1 MHFRLEISNG
11 ICSFGVIRN
20 QSVEK
25 RSKTLS
31 CCVKL
36 CIIWEGVMTPLK
48 QARKELKANG
58 YVLKRRG
65 ANHDIY
71 FNNQKRKAIPLKRH
85 DFNENDLNY
94 IRKEM

>member
-1 MHFRLEISNG
+1 MN
-11 ICSFGVIRN
+11 
-20 QSVEK
+20 
-25 RSKTLS
+25 
-31 CCVKL
+31 
-36 CIIWEGVMTPLK
+36 PLRI
-48 QARKELKANG
+48 ARRELKEKG

-71 FNNQKRKAIPLKRH
+71 FNDVKRKAIPLKRH

>member
-1 MHFRLEISNG
+1 M
-11 ICSFGVIRN
+11 
-20 QSVEK
+20 
-25 RSKTLS
+25 S

-36 CIIWEGVMTPLK
+36 CIIKEVVMTPLK
-48 QARKELKANG
+48 QARKELKENG

-71 FNNQKRKAIPLKRH
+71 FSEQKRKAIPLKRH

>member
-1 MHFRLEISNG
+1 MN
-11 ICSFGVIRN
+11 
-20 QSVEK
+20 
-25 RSKTLS
+25 
-31 CCVKL
+31 
-36 CIIWEGVMTPLK
+36 PLK
-48 QARKELKANG
+48 IAKRELKANG

-71 FNNQKRKAIPLKRH
+71 FNTEKRKAIPLKRH

>member
-1 MHFRLEISNG
+1 MS
-11 ICSFGVIRN
+11 
-20 QSVEK
+20 
-25 RSKTLS
+25 
-31 CCVKL
+31 
-36 CIIWEGVMTPLK
+36 PLR
-48 QARKELKANG
+48 QARKELKENG

-71 FNNQKRKAIPLKRH
+71 FNATKRKAIPLKRH